1 VWSGLNEPKGVA
13 INDYDNDNL
22 TETAITGIFPDG
34 TVTVYKN
41 DGVTVLSQLTGLTTP
56 IGVAIGDYNNDGL
69 NELAYTE
76 QGQVTVIP
84 EFLIYLIFP
93 LLIATTLL
101 AVTVY
106 RRHVLQWAR

>member
-1 VWSGLNEPKGVA
+1 
-13 INDYDNDNL
+13 
-22 TETAITGIFPDG
+22 
-34 TVTVYKN
+34 VYKN
-41 DGVTVLSQLTGLTTP
+41 DGVTVLTQLTGLTTP

-84 EFLIYLIFP
+84 EFLPYLIFP

-101 AVTVY
+101 AVMVY
-106 RRHVLQWAR
+106 RRHALQ